1 MSKFLSS
8 IIFSIFLLFQ
18 TTSLAEEA
26 SDAPQ
31 ETAIEDQGI
40 EAPEMEA
47 VPETTAPEPEESDG
61 ISEAQKEAD
70 AAEAAELHEA
80 GEGEEPVAE

>member
-18 TTSLAEEA
+18 TTSLAEES

-31 ETAIEDQGI
+31 ETAAEDQGV
-40 EAPEMEA
+40 EVPEMEA

-61 ISEAQKEAD
+61 ISEIQREAE
-70 AAEAAELHEA
+70 AAEAAELREA
-80 GEGEEPVAE
+80 VEEESTVE